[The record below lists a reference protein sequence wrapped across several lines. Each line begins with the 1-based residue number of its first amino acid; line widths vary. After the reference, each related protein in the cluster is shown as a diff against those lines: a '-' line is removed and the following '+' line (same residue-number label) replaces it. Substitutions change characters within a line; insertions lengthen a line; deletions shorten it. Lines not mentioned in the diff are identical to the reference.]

1 MTGTP
6 AQPVQTSEPDTE
18 ESAAEMLADAVAT
31 PEPPALAGDTV
42 THRRI
47 RLWTPIVTHSVTDF
61 LSFVTV
67 ALMPLLAVRLD
78 MSIDQK
84 ALLLSLGAF
93 ASGGV
98 QPLVAWINDRLDSR
112 LTGALGLAT
121 AAVCV
126 GSLGYAQTFPQLL
139 ILFFFG
145 ILGVGAFHPATAAAT
160 GQLAGTRR
168 SAMLS
173 VYFLFGMIGG
183 ILGNVLSPQ
192 YVNAMGHLSGAGGT
206 AATDT
211 GLRSLVWFIPPGLIA
226 AGVLAWSIRRIP
238 HRHHAAHDDHH
249 ALPRAEQTRRWI
261 AFWILY
267 AGNVIRFTT
276 NQMLVYLMIEWTERL
291 VRTDAGVAALN
302 EQLGQKASEL
312 NGPLQGSMQVGMGFG
327 ALALGF
333 FLPARHE
340 KKAFILIPLI
350 GAGAMLAIPTAVP
363 LAQGLGWSGTFAA
376 ASVAGVLT
384 IVAGFGFGS
393 LVPVSM
399 SLGQR
404 LLPHRTSFAS
414 GMMLGGAWCVAVVGP
429 QIMRIIHE
437 GVDSNLETGF
447 AVAAG
452 GIALAS
458 VLACWLPGRLIRE
471 IAPH

>member
-1 MTGTP
+1 MSHSP
-6 AQPVQTSEPDTE
+6 AQPVQPVPVPAPGPASP
-18 ESAAEMLADAVAT
+18 AV
-31 PEPPALAGDTV
+31 PAL
-42 THRRI
+42 THPRI
-47 RLWTPIVTHSVTDF
+47 RLWMPIVTHSVTDF
-61 LSFVTV
+61 LSFVTI
-67 ALMPLLAVRLD
+67 ALMPLLAVRLG
-78 MSIDQK
+78 MSITQK
-84 ALLLSLGAF
+84 ALLLSLGAA

-98 QPLVAWINDRLDSR
+98 QPLVAWINDKLDSR

-126 GSLGYAQTFPQLL
+126 GSLGYAQTYPQLL
-139 ILFFFG
+139 VLFFFG

-160 GQLAGTRR
+160 GQLAGPRR

-192 YVNAMGHLSGAGGT
+192 YVNAMGALSGETGAG
-206 AATDT
+206 ATDA
-211 GLRSLVWFIPPGLIA
+211 GLKALVWFIPPALVA
-226 AGVLAWSIRRIP
+226 AGVLAWAIRRAP

-249 ALPRAEQTRRWI
+249 ALPKAEQTRRWI

-291 VRTDAGVAALN
+291 VRTDAGVSALT
-302 EQLGQKASEL
+302 EQLGQKASEY

-350 GAGAMLAIPTAVP
+350 GAGAMLAIPHAD
-363 LAQGLGWSGTFAA
+363 GLIEHGPFAA
-376 ASVAGVLT
+376 ATVAGILS

-414 GMMLGGAWCVAVVGP
+414 GMMLGGAWCIAVVGP
-429 QIMRIIHE
+429 QIMRAIHD
-437 GVDSNLETGF
+437 GVDANLETGF

-452 GIALAS
+452 SIALAS